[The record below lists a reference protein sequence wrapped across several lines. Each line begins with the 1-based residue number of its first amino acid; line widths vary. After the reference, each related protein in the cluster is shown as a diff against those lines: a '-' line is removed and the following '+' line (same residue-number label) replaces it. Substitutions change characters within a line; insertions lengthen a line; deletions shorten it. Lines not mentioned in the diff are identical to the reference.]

1 MERVSILEASR
12 VLNMTQATIRQYIR
26 EGKLTA
32 VREQGP
38 RGNIWMVELPE
49 EGWVD
54 GDKERYLR
62 LAEGLSPW
70 WWNNAE
76 RVGDVHYV
84 EDIGIEEIIPFFLCR
99 LTGQNIWTST
109 GHTEDQR
116 CATCLQIAISRG
128 LPLTSSQ

>member
-12 VLNMTQATIRQYIR
+12 VLNITQATIRQYIR

-70 WWNNAE
+70 WWTNAE

-84 EDIGIEEIIPFFLCR
+84 EDIGIEEIIPFFLCG
-99 LTGQNIWTST
+99 LTSQNIWTST

-116 CATCLQIAISRG
+116 CRNCLEIAISRD